1 MNRSPSVYL
10 TKGLISLVIVQV
22 PAISADR
29 NAQGTI
35 VLRGGKLHVFVPI
48 QELTEFASIL
58 TVCVG
63 GYCGTFHAPPPPNLQ
78 RSDQP
83 CQKFS
88 TSTLKSRRTRQHKH
102 ASRTMH
108 AQNDGIR
115 SPLFIL
121 HLYLPQEGGREG
133 VGGNRGCTAIV
144 LCTCRCSNVSILKS
158 CHITVCHAPPSFTP
172 KKGKQPQLR
181 HTLQYPQLPSQLTEG
196 YKTNHHQ
203 DRS

>member
-1 MNRSPSVYL
+1 MNRSPSVHL
-10 TKGLISLVIVQV
+10 TKELISLVIVQV

-35 VLRGGKLHVFVPI
+35 VLRGGKLHVLVPI

-58 TVCVG
+58 IVCVG
-63 GYCGTFHAPPPPNLQ
+63 GYRGTFHAPPPPNLQ

-88 TSTLKSRRTRQHKH
+88 MSTLKSRRTRQHKH
-102 ASRTMH
+102 TGRTMH

-121 HLYLPQEGGREG
+121 HLYLPQEGGREWG
-133 VGGNRGCTAIV
+133 VIEGVLLLYCVGVQTFLFLKAAIQQYV
-144 LCTCRCSNVSILKS
+144 M
-158 CHITVCHAPPSFTP
+158 PSLLYS
-172 KKGKQPQLR
+172 K
-181 HTLQYPQLPSQLTEG
+181 EG
-196 YKTNHHQ
+196 
-203 DRS
+203 